1 MPVILSWAM
10 KALGLKLTQA
20 IAKASIDVLVKHTKT
35 QYDDEVWEKV
45 KKTMDW

>member
-1 MPVILSWAM
+1 MPFVLSWAM

-35 QYDDEVWEKV
+35 TYDDEVWEKV

>member
-10 KALGLKLTQA
+10 KALGLQLTQA

-35 QYDDEVWEKV
+35 PYDDEVWEKV
-45 KKTMDW
+45 KKTMNW